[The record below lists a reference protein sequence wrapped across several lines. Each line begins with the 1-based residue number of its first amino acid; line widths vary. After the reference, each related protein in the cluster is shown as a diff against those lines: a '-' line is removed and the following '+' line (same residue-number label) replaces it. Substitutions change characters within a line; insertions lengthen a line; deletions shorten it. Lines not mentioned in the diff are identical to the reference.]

1 MRISDWSS
9 DVCSSDLDTE
19 PAKSREGTSVLQK
32 NWTELIKPT
41 KLDIQPGPDAH
52 RVAKVVAE
60 PLARGFGLTLGNAI
74 RRVLLSSLQGAAATS
89 MQVAGVLHEF
99 YSIPGVRQ
107 DVPDVVTNQH
117 AIALRLGGGRRTQ
130 HPRLTGER

>member
-60 PLARGFGLTLGNAI
+60 PLERGFGLTLGNAI
-74 RRVLLSSLQGAAATS
+74 RRVLLSSLQGAAVTS
-89 MQVAGVLHEF
+89 MQVRSEEHTSELQSLMRISYAVFCLKKQL
-99 YSIPGVRQ
+99 SQ
-107 DVPDVVTNQH
+107 VPMNTRANT
-117 AIALRLGGGRRTQ
+117 AI
-130 HPRLTGER
+130 